1 MTGLVPNA
9 RSHLI
14 EASATLAIS
23 ATAAK
28 LKAAGLDVVSLGA
41 GEPDFPTPEPI
52 AQAGIEAIEQG
63 NYRYTAA
70 AGTPALRQA
79 GTEWLKS
86 AFGLEYDK
94 SEVMVCAGAKAALH
108 MGLTA
113 IVEPGAA
120 RSSWPWA
127 KTGLAS

>member
-52 AQAGIEAIEQG
+52 A
-63 NYRYTAA
+63 R
-70 AGTPALRQA
+70 
-79 GTEWLKS
+79 
-86 AFGLEYDK
+86 
-94 SEVMVCAGAKAALH
+94 
-108 MGLTA
+108 
-113 IVEPGAA
+113 
-120 RSSWPWA
+120 
-127 KTGLAS
+127 LASKPSSRATIATRPQLARRPYVKQAPNG